1 MNFPAR
7 LLLWC
12 LAMWLGLA
20 GAFAQPTGF
29 LDQVYVSGFSTVI
42 GLTFDDNGR
51 MYVWERDGRVF
62 IVDDGIKVSAPII
75 DLRDEVG
82 GWRDFGL
89 LSVALDPNFLT
100 NGYIYML
107 YTVDHN
113 HIYNGAAAKDAFAQ
127 AFGRITRYTINNP
140 TAASDVVTLDP
151 ASRTVLLGETPG
163 TGFPCT
169 HQSHHVG
176 GLVFGTDGTL

>member
-75 DLRDEVG
+75 ELRDEDG
-82 GWRDFGL
+82 GWRDNGL
-89 LSVALDPNFLT
+89 LRVALDPNYKT
-100 NGYIYML
+100 N
-107 YTVDHN
+107 
-113 HIYNGAAAKDAFAQ
+113 
-127 AFGRITRYTINNP
+127 
-140 TAASDVVTLDP
+140 
-151 ASRTVLLGETPG
+151 
-163 TGFPCT
+163 
-169 HQSHHVG
+169 
-176 GLVFGTDGTL
+176 